1 MITGTPTMIYVDGFN
16 LYYGALKGT
25 PYKWLNFEALFARV
39 FPNNRIVG
47 IRYFTAPIN
56 ALPSDPDQPLRQQRL
71 FRALRTLPLLTI
83 IEGHYLCHPKSMPLV
98 NPPPGGNRF
107 AQVLFTEEKGSD
119 VNLASYL
126 LMDGFKNAYD
136 CAIVVSGDSD
146 LATPIT
152 MARQELAKT
161 VGVLL
166 PQRLSNP
173 PQRTRRRSARLQQV
187 ASFFRDGIRTGV
199 LAASQFPSTL
209 TDAHGTFTKPAS
221 W

>member
-39 FPNNRIVG
+39 FPKNRIVG

-98 NPPPGGNRF
+98 NPPPGAKGF

-126 LMDGFKNAYD
+126 LLDGFKNAYD
-136 CAIVVSGDSD
+136 CAIVVSGDSVHEKNVRHGHISTLHIWPARRP
-146 LATPIT
+146 LAAARADGVEMKLRPAKYAKHTKGKTKFFSRLFACLAGNIT
-152 MARQELAKT
+152 YD
-161 VGVLL
+161 
-166 PQRLSNP
+166 RLS
-173 PQRTRRRSARLQQV
+173 AI
-187 ASFFRDGIRTGV
+187 D
-199 LAASQFPSTL
+199 
-209 TDAHGTFTKPAS
+209 
-221 W
+221 

>member
-16 LYYGALKGT
+16 FYYGALKGSQ
-25 PYKWLNFEALFARV
+25 YRWLNFETLFARL
-39 FPNNRIVG
+39 FPRNKIVG
-47 IRYFTAPIN
+47 IRYFTALVN
-56 ALPSDPDQPLRQQRL
+56 ALPTNPDQPARQQL
-71 FRALRTLPLLTI
+71 LLRAMRTLPLVTI
-83 IEGHYLCHPKSMPLV
+83 IEGHYLSHPKSMPLV
-98 NPPPGGNRF
+98 NPAPGGNRF

-126 LMDGFKNAYD
+126 LMDGFKNQYD
-136 CAIVVSGDSD
+136 CAIVISGDSD

-152 MARQELAKT
+152 MARQELHKT

-173 PQRTRRRSARLQQV
+173 PQPTRRKSARLREV
-187 ASFFRDGIRTGV
+187 ASFYRDGIRTGV
-199 LAASQFPSTL
+199 LAASQFPATL
-209 TDAHGTFTKPAS
+209 TDQHGTFSKPVT

>member
-16 LYYGALKGT
+16 LY
-25 PYKWLNFEALFARV
+25 
-39 FPNNRIVG
+39 
-47 IRYFTAPIN
+47 
-56 ALPSDPDQPLRQQRL
+56 
-71 FRALRTLPLLTI
+71 
-83 IEGHYLCHPKSMPLV
+83 
-98 NPPPGGNRF
+98 
-107 AQVLFTEEKGSD
+107 
-119 VNLASYL
+119 LASYL